1 MQTKIAPKDR
11 LLGQLCVMKML
22 LAHSLFL
29 LPLPTA
35 GSSAGQNQTVGGYR
49 KADLFGL
56 YFSAKSGY
64 NGSMN
69 HVGKH
74 CRLQACGIRIHQ
86 EKQRIIG

>member
-1 MQTKIAPKDR
+1 MLPIQRLPQKIDFWGNCALR
-11 LLGQLCVMKML
+11 Y
-22 LAHSLFL
+22 SLFL
-29 LPLPTA
+29 LPLPAAGSTA
-35 GSSAGQNQTVGGYR
+35 GENQSVGGDG
-49 KADLFGL
+49 KADFFGINL
-56 YFSAKSGY
+56 AAKSGY